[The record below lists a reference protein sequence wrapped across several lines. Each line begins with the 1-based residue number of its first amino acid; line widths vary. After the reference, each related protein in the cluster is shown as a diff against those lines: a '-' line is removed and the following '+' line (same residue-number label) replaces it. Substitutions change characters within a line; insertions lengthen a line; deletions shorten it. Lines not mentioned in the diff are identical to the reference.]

1 MGSEE
6 ISFSA
11 NDVLTD
17 IKTAKPSIAI
27 GSDGLATIMLK
38 HLGMKGLEY
47 LARTYNLCMNTLDIP
62 TMWKLGKIIAVCK
75 PGKPLNEGS
84 SYWSVTLLSPVV
96 KVLEALVLPF
106 HKNSLPLADHQYGF
120 RQNRSTTTVSYR
132 RPLLMVET
140 VKDRTSG
147 SLWSHS
153 IFRKLSTL

>member
-1 MGSEE
+1 MARTLGRVGFGFETFMGNLTNHCKSWNVDISFGTNTQLDPTKCAEAFCRQFVKHPTKPDKNLRVVKRKICTLVGSEE

-62 TMWKLGKIIAVCK
+62 TMWKLGKIIAVPK
-75 PGKPLNEGS
+75 SGKPLN
-84 SYWSVTLLSPVV
+84 
-96 KVLEALVLPF
+96 
-106 HKNSLPLADHQYGF
+106 
-120 RQNRSTTTVSYR
+120 
-132 RPLLMVET
+132 
-140 VKDRTSG
+140 
-147 SLWSHS
+147 
-153 IFRKLSTL
+153 